1 MRDLTRNVA
10 MLLGV
15 IVLLAADSRA
25 QSPPQTAD
33 EIVARHLQAKG
44 GAERLRAVKSV
55 RTSGRLQSAQGPE
68 VKLASW
74 VKRPNMLRR
83 DVIPPDGQTL
93 TLATDGTTVWIVNP
107 VMGGTPQEVRGVQAD
122 MTKQEASEF
131 DGVLLDYKDR
141 GSTVELVGTESA
153 GDVALT
159 HLKLTT
165 KSGTVQH
172 IYINPTT
179 NLEVKKVMTVEQ
191 GGMKREVTTEFSDY
205 RDVDGIM
212 VPFMIR
218 QSVGGQMLVQLI
230 VDTMEFN
237 AAVEDGLFKLP
248 KK

>member
-1 MRDLTRNVA
+1 
-10 MLLGV
+10 
-15 IVLLAADSRA
+15 
-25 QSPPQTAD
+25 
-33 EIVARHLQAKG
+33 
-44 GAERLRAVKSV
+44 
-55 RTSGRLQSAQGPE
+55 
-68 VKLASW
+68 
-74 VKRPNMLRR
+74 
-83 DVIPPDGQTL
+83 
-93 TLATDGTTVWIVNP
+93 
-107 VMGGTPQEVRGVQAD
+107 MGGTPQEVRGVQAD